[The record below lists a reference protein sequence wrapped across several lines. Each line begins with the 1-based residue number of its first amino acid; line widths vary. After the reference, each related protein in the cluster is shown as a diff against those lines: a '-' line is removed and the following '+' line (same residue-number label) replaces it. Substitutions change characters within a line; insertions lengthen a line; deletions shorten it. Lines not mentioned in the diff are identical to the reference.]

1 MATATVRLEDVV
13 QLNDLDRRIWGEEP
27 ESFVPK
33 QVYDL
38 HTHIGSSKFDLGTVP
53 GYSGA
58 GGAWGLLQTGTT
70 TEMLNAADE
79 LLMPG
84 RQVSRLAFPIPNPK
98 CDFQGSNEYLASEV
112 RKDPMS
118 AALMLVHPG
127 MTAGKVDE
135 AIRKHRFLGFKCY
148 RWYSVTGDPKN
159 CRILDFMS
167 EHILEVGNRYGLIV
181 GLHVAKA
188 DAIADQENLEDLER
202 MSAKY
207 PRLRWALFHCARSYS
222 SWPLEAAAPR
232 LRNIPNIWYE
242 GSSVCETDAFDAL
255 FSFADPT
262 RVCYG
267 SDDLAVGV
275 GRGKYIAYGRAWVS
289 MHEQNQTFNADHC
302 DGRMTFVRYE
312 MLRAMKHAARHAGY
326 GPGQIENLFYNNAVR
341 LIQDTR
347 RDLDEALGPSDGIVS
362 AATPS
367 IEISR
372 G

>member
-1 MATATVRLEDVV
+1 MPTTTIKLEDVV
-13 QLNDLDRRIWGEEP
+13 QINDLDRRIWNEEL
-27 ESFVPK
+27 EDFVPA

-38 HTHIGSSKFDLGTVP
+38 HTHIGSSRFDLGSGP
-53 GYSGA
+53 GYADSGGPWA
-58 GGAWGLLQTGTT
+58 LLHAGTT
-70 TEMLNAADE
+70 TEVLAEADA

-84 RQVSRLAFPIPNPK
+84 RAVHRLAFPIPHRQ
-98 CDFQGSNEYLASEV
+98 CDFEGSNDYVSAEV
-112 RKDPMS
+112 RKDPLS

-127 MTAGKVDE
+127 MRADKVDQ
-135 AIRKHRFLGFKCY
+135 AIRRHRFVGFKPY

-188 DAIADQENLEDLER
+188 DAIADSENLDDLER

-222 SWPLEAAAPR
+222 SWALEAAAPR
-232 LRNIPNIWYE
+232 LRNIPNVWYE

-255 FSFADPT
+255 FSIAGPK

-275 GRGKYIAYGRAWVS
+275 ARGKYIAYGRAWVS
-289 MHEQNQTFNADHC
+289 MHEQNQTFNTDHC

-312 MLRAMKHAARHAGY
+312 MLRAMRRAARHAGFDS
-326 GPGQIENLFYNNAVR
+326 GQTLDLFYNNAMS
-341 LIQDTR
+341 LIAETR
-347 RDLDEALGPSDGIVS
+347 RDLNAAL
-362 AATPS
+362 
-367 IEISR
+367 
-372 G
+372 